1 MIKHIKNIARMK
13 EEVAQLKADGKTIGF
28 VPTMGFLHDGHLQLV
43 EKAKQQVDVVIMSIF
58 VNPLQFGEN
67 EDFDSYPKDLEKDLH
82 LAEQHGVHQLF
93 TPTAAEMY
101 PDTMSIKMIVQRGAD
116 ILCGSSRPGHF
127 DGVATVVMKLFNI
140 IEPDIAYFGMKD
152 AQQVA
157 IIKQMVADYHL
168 NLTIVPVPTVREK
181 DGLAMSSRNVNL
193 SHMERQEAPH
203 IYKTLAEAKN
213 KALQG
218 HFKTVAGLEDWVKQA
233 LKRDLK
239 LGRIDYITCLKFPEL
254 IRPGALTG
262 SVILATA
269 VHYEQV
275 RLIDNVMW
283 EQFPI

>member
-1 MIKHIKNIARMK
+1 MKHIKNITRMK
-13 EEVAQLKADGKTIGF
+13 EEIAQLKAEGQTIGF
-28 VPTMGFLHDGHLQLV
+28 VPTMGFLHEGHLQLV

-67 EDFDSYPKDLEKDLH
+67 EDFDSYPKNLQKDLK
-82 LAEQHGVHQLF
+82 LAEQHGVQQLF
-93 TPTAAEMY
+93 TPTEADMY
-101 PDTMSIKMIVQRGAD
+101 PDTLSVKMIVQRGAD

-140 IEPDIAYFGMKD
+140 IEPDLAYFGMKD

-168 NLTIVPVPTVREK
+168 NVTIVPVPTVREK

-193 SHMERQEAPH
+193 SHMERQEAPY

-213 KALQG
+213 KVLQG
-218 HFKTVAGLEDWVKQA
+218 HFKTVTELEGWVNQT
-233 LKRDLK
+233 LKRRLT
-239 LGRIDYITCLKFPEL
+239 LGQIDYIKCVKFPKL
-254 IRPGALTG
+254 TRPNDITG
-262 SVILATA
+262 SVILAA
-269 VHYEQV
+269 AIYYENV

-283 EQFPI
+283 DKSPI